1 MRLRMRLAS
10 CLPYG
15 LDGRR
20 NGSAGARH
28 TDRIGAAVA
37 VLHPACRTEWIG
49 GVLCR
54 SRSVSL
60 LGYYGTMVRT
70 EERSGKNIKRDIK
83 YCITHIQYD
92 CIRPS
97 CPCIHPPLASM
108 QAQAGSAGRQ
118 EAASLK
124 FQKEFNFGSDLTFF
138 SSLRHANLFFRK
150 SLPPALPPYGA
161 LRPLAASRVL
171 RLAQAGWMQ

>member
-20 NGSAGARH
+20 NGSAGAP
-28 TDRIGAAVA
+28 RIGAAVA

-60 LGYYGTMVRT
+60 LGYYGTMVG
-70 EERSGKNIKRDIK
+70 EEWKK
-83 YCITHIQYD
+83 Y
-92 CIRPS
+92 
-97 CPCIHPPLASM
+97 
-108 QAQAGSAGRQ
+108 
-118 EAASLK
+118 
-124 FQKEFNFGSDLTFF
+124 
-138 SSLRHANLFFRK
+138 
-150 SLPPALPPYGA
+150 
-161 LRPLAASRVL
+161 
-171 RLAQAGWMQ
+171 